1 MSFELLYMQILCV
14 GILILSAYFGGKLSR
29 QFRCGEIVG
38 QVIGGL
44 VAGPVILY
52 MIGHAVPAYH
62 EALKSLH
69 FFTFLFLGIIVF
81 GIGDELCFSKI
92 KSIGKNV
99 FIICIIQAFATWALL
114 TGTFLLMGYSVI
126 LSLIIGSIGIA
137 TAPAS
142 TFVIMNKLSIT
153 GKMREMLGG
162 IVVLDDVIEVI
173 VFSITVQVALI
184 LRGGSVFSW
193 DKLVLPVMKEFAL
206 AILLGIGIF
215 LFLRL
220 VVNKKWLKPKKKKN
234 SDPVLG
240 PEFLSRL
247 VSEMST
253 PSIETFILICSCVA
267 IGIGLALHWHL
278 PFLITAV
285 TAGILIANLY
295 DRNIFQSLSIE
306 NATPIYTLL
315 FFALIGANANIES
328 FHPQNFLPVI
338 AYIGARGAGKIFGTW
353 IGCKLTGQDK
363 RFSFCLPQL
372 MLPQA
377 GVAAIEAFFV
387 AVILGE
393 QGKVI
398 LSIVLPGLIVL
409 SIVGIFLSERT
420 LLKWRSWMTGGGD
433 FIQEDDL
440 IKQKLKNNK
449 LNFRDFLYPGLLKI
463 PLNATS
469 KGEVIWNFIQT
480 ADQLGF
486 IDNPGD
492 VLEKILERERQ
503 GGTTLGEGIAIMHCR
518 LKELKNPVILLGVLP
533 QNDSLI
539 FGNSKDDK
547 VNIIYMVLSPLDRP
561 ELHLQVMSSIAKF
574 LSNKKSRKQ
583 LSNSTNELEVMNIIK
598 EYEALD
604 RKPKRNN
611 KVQLCK

>member
-14 GILILSAYFGGKLSR
+14 GILILSAYFGGKFSR
-29 QFRCGEIVG
+29 QLRCGEIVG

-44 VAGPVILY
+44 VAGPIVLY
-52 MIGHAVPAYH
+52 LIGHSIPAYH

-81 GIGDELCFSKI
+81 GIGDELCFSKM
-92 KSIGKNV
+92 KDIGRDV
-99 FIICIIQAFATWALL
+99 FIVCFIQAFVTWALL
-114 TGTFLLMGYSVI
+114 TSTFILLGYSLIV
-126 LSLIIGSIGIA
+126 SLIIGSIGIA

-142 TFVIMNKLSIT
+142 TFVIMNKLGIT

-173 VFSITVQVALI
+173 IFSITVQIALI
-184 LRGGSVFSW
+184 LKGNSFFSW
-193 DKLVLPVMKEFAL
+193 DKLVFPVIKEFVF

-215 LFLRL
+215 IFLRI
-220 VVNKKWLKPKKKKN
+220 VIDKRWLKQKKKKR
-234 SDPVLG
+234 SGPVLG

-247 VSEMST
+247 ISEMSS

-267 IGIGLALHWHL
+267 IGIGFALHWHL

-285 TAGILIANLY
+285 TAGILISNLY
-295 DRNIFQSLSIE
+295 NRQVFDSLSIE

-338 AYIGARGAGKIFGTW
+338 AYIAARAAGKLSGTW
-353 IGCKLTGQDK
+353 LGCKVTGQDK

-387 AVILGE
+387 AVILGK
-393 QGKVI
+393 QGEVI

-409 SIVGIFLSERT
+409 SVVGIFLSERT
-420 LLKWRSWMTGGGD
+420 LLKWRSWVTGGGD
-433 FIQEDDL
+433 FIREEDM
-440 IKQKLKNNK
+440 IKDKLKNQK
-449 LNFRDFLYPGLLKI
+449 LNFRDFLYPGSLKI
-463 PLNATS
+463 PLTSDS
-469 KGEVIWNFIQT
+469 KGEVIWDFIQT
-480 ADQLGF
+480 AHSLRF
-486 IDNPGD
+486 IDNPGE

-503 GGTTLGEGIAIMHCR
+503 GGTTLGEGIAILHCR
-518 LKELKNPVILLGVLP
+518 LKELEKPVILLGVLP
-533 QNDSLI
+533 ENDSLI
-539 FGNSKDDK
+539 FGSSKDDR
-547 VNIIYMVLSPLDRP
+547 VNIIYMVLSPSDRP
-561 ELHLQVMSSIAKF
+561 ELHLQVMASIAKF
-574 LSNKKSRKQ
+574 LSDVKLRKQ
-583 LSNSTNELEVMNIIK
+583 LSCSKNEQ
-598 EYEALD
+598 EAL
-604 RKPKRNN
+604 KIINEY
-611 KVQLCK
+611 